1 MEEKISDLP
10 LMKLTAGEILE
21 EKDEKAISVSPD
33 TTIRAAL
40 QIMLEKGIGSILVM
54 EGEEVKGIW
63 TERDLMKDTL
73 SQDFD
78 PDTTKIGDR
87 MTTDLHYAS
96 WNDSVLQ
103 LMDRFLGLRIR
114 HLLIEKEG
122 KFAGLLSAGT
132 VVRAALTERSKQLK
146 ELNTMVSWE
155 FYEDWK
161 WSRKKKEKGQQ

>member
-21 EKDEKAISVSPD
+21 EKDEKAVSVTPD
-33 TTIRAAL
+33 TTVRASL
-40 QIMLEKGIGSILVM
+40 EIMLRKGIGSILVM

-63 TERDLMKDTL
+63 TERDLMKDSL
-73 SQDFD
+73 SPGFN
-78 PDTTKIGDR
+78 PDTAKIGDL
-87 MTTDLHYAS
+87 MTTRLHYAE
-96 WNDSVLQ
+96 WDDPVLS
-103 LMDRFLGLRIR
+103 LLDKFLGLRIR
-114 HLLIEKEG
+114 HLLIRKEG
-122 KFAGLLSAGT
+122 RFVGLLSAGT
-132 VVRAALTERSKQLK
+132 VVRAGLTERTRQLK

>member
-1 MEEKISDLP
+1 M
-10 LMKLTAGEILE
+10 
-21 EKDEKAISVSPD
+21 
-33 TTIRAAL
+33 
-40 QIMLEKGIGSILVM
+40 
-54 EGEEVKGIW
+54 GIW
-63 TERDLMKDTL
+63 TERDIFKDTL
-73 SQDFD
+73 SLYFD
-78 PDTTKIGDR
+78 PYTTKIGDR
-87 MTTDLHYAS
+87 MTTYIHYAS
-96 WNDSVLQ
+96 GNDSVLQ